1 GAGAAHA
8 LASKPPLRFISL
20 NGRAEFPAR
29 NAIGANGMA
38 SLDKKIEST
47 GRQRFVNS
55 VFDRVAARYDLMN
68 DLMSGGVHRL
78 WKDAAIDWLSPS
90 PSVAADLLDVAGGT
104 GDIAKRFLRA
114 SGPGSKAIICDIS
127 GSMLEEG
134 RRRLAAKEALG
145 QVQFVQGNAETLPFR
160 NGVFQFY
167 TIAFG
172 IRNVPK
178 IQSALNEA
186 FRVLKPGGRFLC
198 LEFSRVDVPVLDAL
212 YRQYSDR
219 IVPALG
225 QVVAGDAEP
234 YRYLVESIAKFPHQ
248 QRLARMMETAG
259 FVRVQYRNLSGG
271 IAAMHSGI
279 KA

>member
-1 GAGAAHA
+1 
-8 LASKPPLRFISL
+8 
-20 NGRAEFPAR
+20 
-29 NAIGANGMA
+29 MA

-55 VFDRVAARYDLMN
+55 VFDRVATRYDLMN

-78 WKDAAIDWLSPS
+78 WKDAAMSWLAPS

-104 GDIAKRFLRA
+104 GDITKRFLRA
-114 SGPGSKAIICDIS
+114 AGPGSKAIICDIS
-127 GSMLEEG
+127 ASMIEEG
-134 RRRLAAKEALG
+134 RLRLAAQEALD
-145 QVQFVQGNAETLPFR
+145 QVRFAQGNAEALPFR
-160 NGVFQFY
+160 SSTFNYY

-172 IRNVPK
+172 IRNVPN
-178 IQSALNEA
+178 IRSALGEA
-186 FRVLKPGGRFLC
+186 LRVLRPGGRFLC
-198 LEFSRVDVPVLDAL
+198 LEFSQVSVPVLDVL
-212 YRQYSDR
+212 YRQYSGH

-225 QVVAGDAEP
+225 RVVAGDAEP
-234 YRYLVESIAKFPHQ
+234 YRYLVESITKFPN
-248 QRLARMMETAG
+248 QRKLAKMIEDAG